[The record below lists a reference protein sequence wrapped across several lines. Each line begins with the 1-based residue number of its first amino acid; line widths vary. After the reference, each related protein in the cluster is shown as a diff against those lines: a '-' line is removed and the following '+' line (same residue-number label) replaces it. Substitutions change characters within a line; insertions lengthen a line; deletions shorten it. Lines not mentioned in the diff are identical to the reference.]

1 MSSDQAQNLRELV
14 KNEKR
19 CKTIFFMSCKEKI
32 GQTVSITNIATLLS
46 ENNYKTL
53 ILDSGA
59 GFFRT
64 DVLLNVFPKYG
75 IKSIMNNNELLDE
88 VLVNVDDNLQV
99 LYART
104 IFEEIQTS
112 EEMLKKLQKY
122 LNDLRQDYD
131 FILVDLENVH
141 IESIKE
147 IIDLNTRILFTL
159 NTGDLDCLKRT
170 YATIKDIQ
178 IHTETKEVNI
188 IINKVN
194 DKSVA
199 DEFYQRLKIASD
211 KFLGVQV
218 ENMGY
223 ISNDEK
229 IAESLKEQKPIVKI
243 YKDSQIY
250 NDFKDIFSQMILN

>member
-1 MSSDQAQNLRELV
+1 M
-14 KNEKR
+14 
-19 CKTIFFMSCKEKI
+19 
-32 GQTVSITNIATLLS
+32 TVN
-46 ENNYKTL
+46 
-53 ILDSGA
+53 
-59 GFFRT
+59 
-64 DVLLNVFPKYG
+64 
-75 IKSIMNNNELLDE
+75 
-88 VLVNVDDNLQV
+88 DNLQV

-112 EEMLKKLQKY
+112 EAMLTKLQKY
-122 LNDLRQDYD
+122 LSEIRQEYD

-147 IIDLNTRILFTL
+147 MIDFNTRILFTL
-159 NTGDLDCLKRT
+159 NTGDLDCLKKT

-194 DKSVA
+194 DRYVA

-218 ENMGY
+218 ESMGY
-223 ISNDEK
+223 ISNDIK
-229 IAESLKEQKPIVKI
+229 IAESLKEQKPIVQI

-250 NDFKDIFSQMILN
+250 NEFKEIFSQMILN